1 MQFEI
6 KDNIVK
12 LFMSTSKTASSA
24 SAWTEVEYSARC
36 MSPYLNTPI
45 YIPEETT
52 YYLCREDG
60 SREQSRLTFVVFRA
74 DGGGEDDWEDD
85 PVMGR
90 MQIAVLG
97 DGDEDV
103 KPVDAVYLG
112 VSPDRF
118 VSVVRNDEQEIVFDL
133 SWPYGTVAV
142 DRAQKTDEGYVIK
155 KADFGDDG
163 IACRLTPRKGNEFV
177 VRLVIPY
184 VGFAVTD
191 ADGNRLDGE
200 MEITHSALADYS
212 YSFVGDDGND
222 RFQLSLDDGKLN
234 YMCVLNSD
242 GVLSV
247 RDMRDRL
254 SLVKEIEPQGCL
266 QDLLMGAHSALIKNK
281 SMRWR
286 IQLTGEEVEGA
297 ANVEL
302 NGVAL
307 SRFAFEQFAKDEAV
321 DEDALAQRLMHMEQ
335 KLGFQWYWLS
345 DSDWSHENL
354 EGLIDM
360 EGLDDDPEKMMRQA
374 LLFNRY
380 ETFMHR
386 LTAFS
391 YISQKPIQ
399 GDQLQARNNKRK
411 IARCVRRLLAHRSGE
426 ESVWTLDEESRMEIL
441 HFHGTFHREF
451 TEMLENGVD

>member
-1 MQFEI
+1 
-6 KDNIVK
+6 
-12 LFMSTSKTASSA
+12 MSTSKTASTA
-24 SAWTEVEYSARC
+24 SAWTEVEYSAHC
-36 MSPYLNTPI
+36 LSPYLNTPI
-45 YIPEETT
+45 YIPEETS
-52 YYLCREDG
+52 YFLCREDG
-60 SREQSRLTFVVFRA
+60 TREQSRLTFVVFRA
-74 DGGGEDDWEDD
+74 DGADEDDWEDD
-85 PVMGR
+85 PMLGR
-90 MQIAVLG
+90 LQIAVLG

-103 KPVDAVYLG
+103 KPVDALYLG
-112 VSPDRF
+112 VSPERF
-118 VSVVRNDEQEIVFDL
+118 VSVVRNDEQEIVFDI
-133 SWPYGTVAV
+133 SWPHGTIAV
-142 DRAQKTDEGYVIK
+142 DRATKTPEGYVVK

-163 IACRLTPRKGNEFV
+163 IACRLTPRRGKEFV

-184 VGFAVTD
+184 VGFSLKD
-191 ADGNRLDGE
+191 AAGNRIDGDI
-200 MEITHSALADYS
+200 EITHNELPDYT

-222 RFQLSLDDGKLN
+222 RFQLSLDDNKLN
-234 YMCVLNSD
+234 YMCVLNTE

-254 SLVKEIEPQGCL
+254 SLVKEIEREGSL
-266 QDLLMGAHSALIKNK
+266 ENLLMGAHSALIKNK

-297 ANVEL
+297 ADIEL

-307 SRFAFEQFAKDEAV
+307 SRFAFEQFTGSDNV
-321 DEDALAQRLMHMEQ
+321 DEDTLAQRLMHMEQ
-335 KLGFQWYWLS
+335 KLGFQWYWLLE
-345 DSDWSHENL
+345 DDWSHEHL

-380 ETFMHR
+380 ETFMRR

-411 IARCVRRLLAHRSGE
+411 IARCVRRLQAHRAGE
-426 ESVWTLDEESRMEIL
+426 ESVWSLDEESRREIL
-441 HFHGTFHREF
+441 HFHATFHREF
-451 TEMLENGVD
+451 TEQLENTTE